1 MSPLYQEIPRVFITV
16 AINIIYIRYFIFIY
30 IFQKKLEKFDG
41 IPTAN
46 EFEEL
51 MKFDDMDA
59 DGRFIK

>member
-1 MSPLYQEIPRVFITV
+1 MFVNV
-16 AINIIYIRYFIFIY
+16 
-30 IFQKKLEKFDG
+30 FQKKLEKFEG

-59 DGRFIK
+59 DGKNWLYKSKMKRKIIIGQLHVLDIK

>member
-1 MSPLYQEIPRVFITV
+1 MFITV
-16 AINIIYIRYFIFIY
+16 AINIICIRYFIFIY

-51 MKFDDMDA
+51 IKFDDMDA
-59 DGRFIK
+59 DGRFIE